1 MRKSKTTYLAA
12 VAILFAGIGTLPAE
26 ARIEKNVIKIGIL
39 NDMSG
44 PYADLGGPGS
54 VVAAQLAVDD
64 MGGAVNGVKVEIIS
78 GDHQN
83 KPNIGSELARR
94 WFDQDGVDVIADV
107 PVSSVALAVQEIG
120 RQAKRITLM
129 QGSTSDLSGKACSPF
144 STAWQDDTYAY
155 SKATSQAVV
164 AAGGKSWYFI
174 AADYAFGQALE
185 RDASIF
191 IKGAG
196 GTIVGTVRHPINA
209 GDMSSYLLQ
218 AQSSGAQVVGLLN
231 GGADLVNSIKQADEF
246 HVSAGGQKVVGF
258 LIYLTDIHALG
269 LQATQ
274 GLFLSEGFYWDQND
288 AARAWSKRYF
298 DKTQRMPTK
307 EQASVYASIVHYLKA
322 VKAAD
327 TIDADA
333 VAAEMRR
340 EPVDYFGHSGS
351 IRIDG
356 RVTYPLTLY
365 QVKAPS
371 ESKASWDYY
380 KPVRDIKAEDAF
392 RPMSEGGCPLVK

>member
-185 RDASIF
+185 RC
-191 IKGAG
+191 
-196 GTIVGTVRHPINA
+196 
-209 GDMSSYLLQ
+209 
-218 AQSSGAQVVGLLN
+218 LN
-231 GGADLVNSIKQADEF
+231 
-246 HVSAGGQKVVGF
+246 
-258 LIYLTDIHALG
+258 
-269 LQATQ
+269 
-274 GLFLSEGFYWDQND
+274 
-288 AARAWSKRYF
+288 
-298 DKTQRMPTK
+298 
-307 EQASVYASIVHYLKA
+307 
-322 VKAAD
+322 
-327 TIDADA
+327 
-333 VAAEMRR
+333 
-340 EPVDYFGHSGS
+340 
-351 IRIDG
+351 
-356 RVTYPLTLY
+356 LY
-365 QVKAPS
+365 
-371 ESKASWDYY
+371 
-380 KPVRDIKAEDAF
+380 
-392 RPMSEGGCPLVK
+392 